1 MPIAMR
7 RSTRRASGR
16 RALQR
21 NSTSS
26 EAAGLAAHRRLA
38 QHCAARPD
46 SGRQST
52 DIGARGGSMNA
63 INHVAVWAAGIVQF
77 LLGAGWYTLLG
88 PAWMAGIGK
97 TEAQL
102 VAEHGQSPLPYII
115 ALGAALVVAYA
126 IAWLL
131 PRLGTPSAGSGA
143 RAGAVL
149 ALALIASTLA
159 MNYGFEARPL
169 SLWLINA
176 GYMVVG
182 MTILGA
188 IIGHWRKKA

>member
-1 MPIAMR
+1 M
-7 RSTRRASGR
+7 S
-16 RALQR
+16 
-21 NSTSS
+21 
-26 EAAGLAAHRRLA
+26 
-38 QHCAARPD
+38 
-46 SGRQST
+46 
-52 DIGARGGSMNA
+52 A
-63 INHVAVWAAGIVQF
+63 INHVTVGAAGIAQF

-97 TEAQL
+97 TETQL
-102 VAEHGQSPLPYII
+102 AAEHGNSPLPYII

-131 PRLGTPSAGSGA
+131 PKLGAHSMGSGA
-143 RAGAVL
+143 KAGATL
-149 ALALIASTLA
+149 ALAFIGSTLA

-182 MTILGA
+182 MTIMGA

>member
-1 MPIAMR
+1 
-7 RSTRRASGR
+7 
-16 RALQR
+16 
-21 NSTSS
+21 
-26 EAAGLAAHRRLA
+26 
-38 QHCAARPD
+38 
-46 SGRQST
+46 
-52 DIGARGGSMNA
+52 MNA
-63 INHVAVWAAGIVQF
+63 INHIAVWVAGIFQF

-88 PAWMAGIGK
+88 PAWMTGIGK

-102 VAEHGQSPLPYII
+102 VAEHGHSPLPYII

-143 RAGAVL
+143 KAGATL
-149 ALALIASTLA
+149 ALALIGSTLA

-182 MTILGA
+182 MTIMGA
-188 IIGHWRKKA
+188 IIGHWRKQA

>member
-1 MPIAMR
+1 
-7 RSTRRASGR
+7 
-16 RALQR
+16 
-21 NSTSS
+21 
-26 EAAGLAAHRRLA
+26 
-38 QHCAARPD
+38 
-46 SGRQST
+46 
-52 DIGARGGSMNA
+52 MNA
-63 INHVAVWAAGIVQF
+63 INHVAVWVAGIVQF

-88 PAWMAGIGK
+88 QAWMAGIGK

-102 VAEHGQSPLPYII
+102 QAEHGHSPLPYII

-131 PRLGTPSAGSGA
+131 PKLGTPSAGSGA
-143 RAGAVL
+143 KTGATL
-149 ALALIASTLA
+149 ALALIGSTLA

-182 MTILGA
+182 MTIMGA
-188 IIGHWRKKA
+188 IVGQWRKKA